1 MKLIK
6 PIIQQLVLATL
17 LFFLNSSTAQTA
29 AQTTDLKIAFL
40 SDVHLQNVYGKLS
53 DSDYRGPVNPASGK
67 PVLMRTMLAQ
77 LHSTRLF
84 NENYFAFLAALDDLV
99 QRGVKYVIL
108 PGDFSDD
115 GQPLNVRGMAEILQ
129 DYTDHHDMHFFVIT
143 GNHDPVRPFPQ
154 EGGKTDYLGEGGQS
168 QVLMSKAG
176 LYQSKDA
183 NELPVVVTRD
193 IHKMGYAEVLDEM
206 NAFGFFPKPA
216 DCYWATPFSGYSY
229 ENYSYGQAQKEAA
242 IANRQYAVK
251 DSLKVPDVSYL
262 VEPFPGLWLLALDGN
277 VYLPN
282 EKAAEDPENADLYG
296 GASIGYNQVL
306 SNKQHLFSWVKQVTA
321 EARRMGKTLVVFS
334 HFPTIDFN
342 DDATPEIRQLVEP
355 NQMDLQRVPDEEVS
369 RRFAEA
375 GVRVHFGGHMHIND
389 TGLRQYAD
397 SAFLVNVQVP
407 SLAAYI
413 PAYKLLTIHSSTQFE
428 VETVKLDSVPRF
440 RELFPLYEREYARLQ
455 QTAGAEIW
463 AHSILDAPD
472 YKSYTATHLRQLVEK
487 RYLKEDWPPALRDYL
502 VPKSGWDLV
511 QAESARQGVQLSL
524 NADDQGELYAWTGF
538 DLIYDFYRLRS
549 ADKLAVPDIGTKRIA
564 SYQLFFKLVNNDSR
578 AVDAGGTSA
587 QIHVLARIFSHF
599 LNGEPADHFEIR
611 LDKTRQVLLDLS
623 PTTTN

>member
-1 MKLIK
+1 M
-6 PIIQQLVLATL
+6 L
-17 LFFLNSSTAQTA
+17 LFFLNGSSAQTA
-29 AQTTDLKIAFL
+29 AQTTGLKIAFL

-53 DSDYRGPVNPASGK
+53 DSDYRGPLNPDNGK
-67 PVLMRTMLAQ
+67 PALMRTMSAQ

-99 QRGVKYVIL
+99 QRSVKFVVL

-129 DYTDHHDMHFFVIT
+129 DYTDRHDMHFFVIT

-154 EGGKTDYLGEGGQS
+154 EGGKTDYLGESGQS

-183 NELPVVVTRD
+183 NELPVVVTSD

-229 ENYSYGQAQKEAA
+229 ENYSYEQAQKEAA
-242 IANRQYAVK
+242 IANRKYAVS
-251 DSLKVPDVSYL
+251 DSVEIPDVSYL
-262 VEPFPGLWLLALDGN
+262 VEPVAGLWLLALDGN

-282 EKAAEDPENADLYG
+282 DKAAEDPENADLYSN
-296 GASIGYNQVL
+296 ASIGYNQVL

-321 EARRMGKTLVVFS
+321 EAGRLGKTLVVFS
-334 HFPTIDFN
+334 HFPTVDFN

-355 NQMDLQRVPDEEVS
+355 NQMDLPRVPDEEVS
-369 RRFAEA
+369 RRFAEG
-375 GVRVHFGGHMHIND
+375 GVRVHFGGHMHLND

-397 SAFLVNVQVP
+397 SSFLVNVQVP

-413 PAYKLLTIHSSTQFE
+413 PAYKLLTIHSSTKFE

-440 RELFPLYEREYARLQ
+440 RELFPLYEQEYARLQ
-455 QTAGAEIW
+455 QTTEGELW
-463 AHSILDAPD
+463 ERRILDAPD

-487 RYLKEDWPPALRDYL
+487 RYLNEDWPPALRDYL
-502 VPKSGWDLV
+502 VTKSGFDLL
-511 QAESARQGVQLSL
+511 QAEVTRQGIQLSL
-524 NADDQGELYAWTGF
+524 TADEEAELRAWTGF
-538 DLIYDFYRLRS
+538 ELIYDFYRLRS
-549 ADKLAVPDIGTKRIA
+549 ADKLAITDIGTKRIA
-564 SYQLFFKLVNNDSR
+564 SYQLLFSLMSDDTRSVEPGSI
-578 AVDAGGTSA
+578 SA
-587 QIHVLARIFSHF
+587 QIRLLGQIFGHF
-599 LNGEPADHFEIR
+599 LTGAPADHFEIR
-611 LDKTRQVLLDLS
+611 LDKTKSVLLDLS
-623 PTTTN
+623 PATSNKTDFNPNTSE